1 MADPVACQH
10 VEGPANGVGEEKPV
24 LTEEQGGGVKED
36 QSAVHVLSTKTNVNR
51 GTDEMRLHTH
61 YQKGRKKKEHDK
73 HWPGGGSG
81 QTGTLTNAGGNVKR
95 YSCY

>member
-36 QSAVHVLSTKTNVNR
+36 QSAVHVLSTKTNVNQ

-61 YQKGRKKKEHDK
+61 YQKGRKKKNMTSTGQEAEVDKLEHLLMLV
-73 HWPGGGSG
+73 GM
-81 QTGTLTNAGGNVKR
+81 
-95 YSCY
+95 